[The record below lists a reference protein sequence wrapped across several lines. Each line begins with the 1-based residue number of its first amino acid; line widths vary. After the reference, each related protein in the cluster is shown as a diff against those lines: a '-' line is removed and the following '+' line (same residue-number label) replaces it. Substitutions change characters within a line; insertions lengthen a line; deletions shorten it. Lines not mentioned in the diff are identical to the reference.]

1 MTREYDEEDEE
12 YEEEYEYEYEAQ
24 EAGEGSTLAAG
35 DPLNR
40 SLALGFLA
48 MVPMFLVYEFA
59 LVATRGSERNTSE
72 LVLFRLFA
80 PFGEWSDLAR
90 RVVLGVAAVY
100 AFVYCLRRHWALGPR
115 IARVVLEG
123 AVGAIAIGPALIGLV
138 HLLGDSLPPLVL
150 SDGPEMRAPGLAQA
164 AFVFG
169 AGAYEEIVF
178 RVGAYSALYFCFL
191 RVGQF
196 LGFRLGISSVLGE
209 IAGLFGSAALF
220 SAFHL
225 AVFVAWLGPGGEEF
239 DLSIFTYRALAGML
253 LGILFRWRGPGV
265 AAWTHGL
272 FNLALLLGAGPEVFL

>member
-1 MTREYDEEDEE
+1 VSRRYEDE
-12 YEEEYEYEYEAQ
+12 YEEDDEYEDDEELEGEGA
-24 EAGEGSTLAAG
+24 EAGDA
-35 DPLNR
+35 LNR

-59 LVATRGSERNTSE
+59 LVATRGTERNTSE

-90 RVVLGVAAVY
+90 RLVLGAAAGY
-100 AFVYCLRRHWALGPR
+100 ALVYCLRRHWALGPR
-115 IARVVLEG
+115 VARIVLEG
-123 AVGAIAIGPALIGLV
+123 GIGAVAIGPALIGLV
-138 HLLGDSLPPLVL
+138 HLLGDSLPGLVL
-150 SDGPEMRAPGLAQA
+150 SGDPETQAPGLAQA

-196 LGFRLGISSVLGE
+196 FGLRLGVSKIAGE
-209 IAGLFGSAALF
+209 LAGLFGSAALF